1 MLLYLHL
8 AKPDMSR
15 RPARSIGYGDE
26 EISLDELA
34 EQEEAAATR
43 GRYHRPEEWD
53 TDEEA
58 YTEAYCGRFSDEVEM
73 TLHAMSEQLG
83 HMKYDAS
90 PESEEALLEK
100 VQEYIGVFEE
110 QGVEDAD
117 ILIGFHASCQTGDP
131 MVMVYERGGLQYHI
145 DTRKIPNFDINTFT
159 ELVRDYFGK
168 ELRDLDHYVSD
179 I

>member
-1 MLLYLHL
+1 MR
-8 AKPDMSR
+8 R
-15 RPARSIGYGDE
+15 RPVRPIGE

-34 EQEEAAATR
+34 EQEEAAATQ

-53 TDEEA
+53 LDEEP
-58 YTEAYCGRFSDEVEM
+58 YTAAYCDRFSDEVEA
-73 TLHAMSEQLG
+73 TLHSMSERLG

-90 PESEEALLEK
+90 PESEDALLEK

-110 QGVEDAD
+110 QGVEDKD
-117 ILIGFHASCQTGDP
+117 ILMGFHASCQTGDA
-131 MVMVYERGGLQYHI
+131 MIMVYERGGLQYHI
-145 DTRKIPNFDINTFT
+145 DTRKIPDFDIRAFT
-159 ELVRDYFGK
+159 ELVNEYFDK